1 MFGKCSVNP
10 GLATSTLV
18 NNCYL
23 VYTKTLSGDCFS
35 RALFGCSISEL
46 NILHYSL
53 IHLQLLRASK
63 MPSRFAAV
71 TNKEILQLIKLAY
84 SWQLLWKITA
94 LNRLSFSEVD
104 KSLVLYRFFSRFFR
118 VLWFKA
124 FQDISIGV
132 FQILKAFNAF
142 VVMYLFYVP
151 MIYLPFFRNV
161 WTSSPKRPLF

>member
-1 MFGKCSVNP
+1 
-10 GLATSTLV
+10 
-18 NNCYL
+18 
-23 VYTKTLSGDCFS
+23 
-35 RALFGCSISEL
+35 
-46 NILHYSL
+46 
-53 IHLQLLRASK
+53 

-118 VLWFKA
+118 ALWFKP

-142 VVMYLFYVP
+142 VVMYLFYV
-151 MIYLPFFRNV
+151 LNDLFTFFLEMCERRVQKGPCSNISEGYFLAIAEENVAIALHKLRNTNRFYV
-161 WTSSPKRPLF
+161 NISWIPPPGRLITYM